1 MTSRRDGD
9 SGTGTVDQRSAPVA
23 TTRLPLIPGWLAVL
37 GPGAVAIGGL
47 MAGGLFFPWSIVVGC
62 VLAAVFAERAA
73 FFAVAVQPPLITA
86 IAVAGGV
93 FVGGQPLLSGAA
105 QLAETFPY
113 LGVTIV
119 AVLVVLGVRW
129 FATARLEKRALS
141 AV

>member
-1 MTSRRDGD
+1 M
-9 SGTGTVDQRSAPVA
+9 
-23 TTRLPLIPGWLAVL
+23 L

-47 MAGGLFFPWSIVVGC
+47 VAGGLLFPLSIVVGC

-93 FVGGQPLLSGAA
+93 FIGGRPLLSGAA
-105 QLAETFPY
+105 QLAEAFPY
-113 LGVTIV
+113 LGGTIV
-119 AVLVVLGVRW
+119 AVLAILGVRW
-129 FATARLEKRALS
+129 FAAARVEKRASS